1 MVLVE
6 NKFEIDYVCP
16 ECNGNL
22 ILVEEKGETVCCQ
35 CGLIIYER
43 ELDLSRSGKRVYN
56 AQKSENSQI
65 RSPISPLIPDIGL
78 YTFIDKK
85 DINNS
90 DLKRASKRDSHLTWK
105 SRNFLIATIEIKR
118 IGHVLNLPIY
128 VKEAILKLYKKTYR
142 RDLLRGRSINGMV
155 AACIYYICKHKKI
168 PRTFSEVIA
177 ESPAKKED
185 IMNCFKILIKEFN
198 LKIPVTDPIS
208 LISKYCADLSFT
220 SATEMLAIK
229 ILKTYYE
236 KYSLGGVDPKGLCA
250 GSLYLAS
257 KLKNQRINQ
266 KKIADVVGTT
276 VVTLRSRYRD
286 LLKSLEI

>member
-56 AQKSENSQI
+56 AQKSENPQI

-78 YTFIDKK
+78 YTFIGKK
-85 DINNS
+85 NINNS

-177 ESPAKKED
+177 ESSAKKED

-208 LISKYCADLSFT
+208 LISKYCANLSFT
-220 SATEMLAIK
+220 SETEMLAIK